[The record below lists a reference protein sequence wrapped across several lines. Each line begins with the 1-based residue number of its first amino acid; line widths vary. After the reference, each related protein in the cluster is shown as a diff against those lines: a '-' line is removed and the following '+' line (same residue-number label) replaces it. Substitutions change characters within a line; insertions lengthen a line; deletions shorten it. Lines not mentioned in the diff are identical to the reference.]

1 MGRRSRSRQLA
12 AFNGPPFPLMVIKN
26 VRTAPRSPR
35 NYSLGVPG
43 YADYFLGRTRRAS
56 RAAGW
61 VG

>member
-1 MGRRSRSRQLA
+1 
-12 AFNGPPFPLMVIKN
+12 MVIKN